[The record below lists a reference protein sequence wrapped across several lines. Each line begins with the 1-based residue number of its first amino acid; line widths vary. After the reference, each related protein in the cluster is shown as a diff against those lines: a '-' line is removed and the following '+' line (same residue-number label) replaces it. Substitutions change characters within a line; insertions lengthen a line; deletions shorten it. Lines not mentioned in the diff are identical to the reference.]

1 MPKLRHE
8 IWKLFTETV
17 PRVKGQKDHPAA
29 QCNACKFDIR
39 NAMPSGNMLRH
50 VLTCPEVDEETLSR
64 WKEYDVDRRHAATAT
79 MVTPPPQIQEK
90 ES

>member
-8 IWKLFTETV
+8 IWKLFTETE
-17 PRVKGQKDHPAA
+17 PQVKGQKDHPAA

-50 VLTCPEVDEETLSR
+50 
-64 WKEYDVDRRHAATAT
+64 
-79 MVTPPPQIQEK
+79 
-90 ES
+90 